1 MFARRLAAVAV
12 IACVAPLAANAQVS
26 IDMTKITCQ
35 QYLAFPDEN
44 ARVFNAWMS
53 GWFNQ
58 KTGSVSVDLNAYA
71 RNVENVRKWCASNL
85 QDSVFSGLTRATQA
99 R

>member
-1 MFARRLAAVAV
+1 MFARRLSAVV
-12 IACVAPLAANAQVS
+12 VVCVAPLAASAQVS
-26 IDMTKITCQ
+26 IDMTRVTCQ
-35 QYLAFPDEN
+35 QYLSFPDEN

-71 RNVENVRKWCASNL
+71 RNVENVRQWCASNP
-85 QDSVFSGLTRATQA
+85 QASVFAGLTRATQP